1 MIDFVIEAFQDSL
14 KAVTTFFPTGPLSEL
29 LLAAVVIAVGC
40 FARLFLGRTYT
51 IRGILILAGLYILLL
66 LAHDVFVR
74 KSLLRSLLFFAFN
87 WLTLIPAASLLGGL
101 LIVEFANKFHK
112 RKKD

>member
-66 LAHDVFVR
+66 LAHDVFR
-74 KSLLRSLLFFAFN
+74 GNLFRQFLFIAFN
-87 WLTLIPAASLLGGL
+87 WLTLIPAAGLLGGL

-112 RKKD
+112 REKD